1 MSAPAEQVDP
11 TTAADPETGE
21 LPWDGFKDG
30 RIQNF
35 LGLDWAGRKLL
46 EYEAGLAQNAA
57 CHEEFV
63 RSVEAKLAEERARLM
78 GRSVERLAELQG
90 PLAAKAT
97 FFRTAMEIYA
107 REMGRKGVCIG
118 SAKSRLLPSGVTV
131 AYRTPREQIE
141 VTDAEAIWSWA
152 NEGGFEDEIFPE
164 PKAQTPTQ
172 LLSKSGLNKVL
183 SSLPKSEVPGMKRT
197 PGVEEV
203 QVWTDLSK
211 EEGR

>member
-35 LGLDWAGRKLL
+35 LGLDWAGQKLR
-46 EYEAGLAQNAA
+46 EYEQGLAENDAA
-57 CHEEFV
+57 HKRFLEE
-63 RSVEAKLAEERARLM
+63 VERAVAVFRAKMLGKAPEFYAKLQAP
-78 GRSVERLAELQG
+78 LQ
-90 PLAAKAT
+90 AKAT

-107 REMGRKGVCIG
+107 REAGRKGVCIG

-131 AYRTPREQIE
+131 AYRTSREQIE
-141 VTDAEAIWSWA
+141 VTDAEELWSWSQGA
-152 NEGGFEDEIFPE
+152 GFGEEVFPTR
-164 PKAQTPTQ
+164 PMPTAAE
-172 LLSKSGLNKVL
+172 LLSKKALNKVL
-183 SSLPKSEVPGMKRT
+183 AAVKSEVPGVKRT

-203 QVWTDLSK
+203 QVWTALSK
-211 EEGR
+211 EEGK